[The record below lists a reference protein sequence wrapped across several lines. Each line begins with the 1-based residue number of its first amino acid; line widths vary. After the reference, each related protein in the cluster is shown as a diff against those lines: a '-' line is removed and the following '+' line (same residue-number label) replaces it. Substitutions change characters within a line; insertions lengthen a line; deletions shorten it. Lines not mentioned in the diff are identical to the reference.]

1 MVQTR
6 RQGKEVEK
14 EGQKEIEE
22 KGELKELTKTQE
34 WLLGV
39 KRKFQ
44 VSGGRCLVDPNYTC
58 RTRITLSEEEY
69 RNAVSKHYLFG
80 QLFRFLGWVC
90 MLDMARAK
98 ERYKGTPEEPDLM
111 EGDIRKE
118 GIGLLFRTSQRHW
131 EVSKWTETKV
141 DEIGCLL
148 LRLEKEVANSIYG
161 TLNIPVLNHKDPLTA
176 KLIRNS
182 HLMTRD
188 ISRGVHNL
196 TKTTLA
202 NLVKGEVAAYWKG

>member
-1 MVQTR
+1 
-6 RQGKEVEK
+6 
-14 EGQKEIEE
+14 
-22 KGELKELTKTQE
+22 
-34 WLLGV
+34 
-39 KRKFQ
+39 
-44 VSGGRCLVDPNYTC
+44 
-58 RTRITLSEEEY
+58 
-69 RNAVSKHYLFG
+69 
-80 QLFRFLGWVC
+80 
-90 MLDMARAK
+90 MLDFVRAK
-98 ERYKGTPEEPDLM
+98 ERDKGTPKEEDLREM
-111 EGDIRKE
+111 DIRKE

-182 HLMTRD
+182 HLMTGD
-188 ISRGVHNL
+188 KSQGVHNL

-202 NLVKGEVAAYWKG
+202 NLVKGEVAAHWKGQHKQVKKIIQECGVCRRFDERACRPTLGRSLFRCRVGTPPFQHISIDPELWSSSGGEHGRG